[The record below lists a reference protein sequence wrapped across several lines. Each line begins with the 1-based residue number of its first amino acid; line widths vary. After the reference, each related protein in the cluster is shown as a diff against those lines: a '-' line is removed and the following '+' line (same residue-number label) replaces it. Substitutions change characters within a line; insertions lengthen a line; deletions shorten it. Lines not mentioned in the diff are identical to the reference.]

1 MWKKKKK
8 KSKEEDKK
16 TDEDQYVRW
25 GSSATRQG
33 NGDVAK
39 DQKTSA
45 RKNSSAVTAGEAR
58 NHGHLQIPSARMM
71 TRVCAAACP
80 PSHNYQRHLCL
91 YWKRDSHRTLPSI
104 LIKSPTKTGYIYR
117 RAELWGL
124 ETPSDNPL
132 THFSMGGTRWEA

>member
-1 MWKKKKK
+1 MFLEHSWGLTKPNTVKNNQFFVTLYNAGGEKGEFWLQLFPLDKPGETGCEKKKKK

-16 TDEDQYVRW
+16 IDEDQYVRW

-58 NHGHLQIPSARMM
+58 NHGHVQIPSAWMM

-80 PSHNYQRHLCL
+80 PSH
-91 YWKRDSHRTLPSI
+91 
-104 LIKSPTKTGYIYR
+104 
-117 RAELWGL
+117 
-124 ETPSDNPL
+124 
-132 THFSMGGTRWEA
+132 